1 MNKVIRTT
9 WIILLLTVASG
20 MARAQQGLQIAS
32 VFQKYGK
39 QKGVTMVELSNEMLE
54 TYQMTLYKSLVF
66 KDVEEALPTILNC
79 LDADKKKAKKVKE
92 VVAGGQI
99 QSGYYQLP
107 QLKEDVNRFILFK
120 TGKKGSATLIYI
132 EGELDADDLV
142 TMLFMKKTKH
152 YKNMKH
158 IYLLL
163 FMLIP
168 MAGMAQEGISQ
179 DTTLYVNGRK
189 ILIKENEGKIKVKLY
204 EQSSHG
210 DTIENDQIFEGIYTD
225 GQTTERRTAFTVP
238 FVKRKNHYRFDP
250 HIAGFYMG
258 YTRLSDGINFNT
270 PDGLNINANKSW
282 EIGFNLFQG
291 SLTLS
296 RDRQWGITTGLGWGY
311 RSFRLGN
318 NYAFRQI
325 DGVTGIVPGVPD
337 EEVYT
342 KSRLRYFYFR
352 IPVALEWQK
361 DSATAMLTV
370 LYSFQPDLKRKSV
383 MCSSRKQRSTDIK
396 RIWTAA

>member
-39 QKGVTMVELSNEMLE
+39 QKEVTMVELSNEMLE

-142 TMLFMKKTKH
+142 TMLFMKK
-152 YKNMKH
+152 N
-158 IYLLL
+158 
-163 FMLIP
+163 
-168 MAGMAQEGISQ
+168 
-179 DTTLYVNGRK
+179 
-189 ILIKENEGKIKVKLY
+189 
-204 EQSSHG
+204 
-210 DTIENDQIFEGIYTD
+210 
-225 GQTTERRTAFTVP
+225 
-238 FVKRKNHYRFDP
+238 
-250 HIAGFYMG
+250 
-258 YTRLSDGINFNT
+258 
-270 PDGLNINANKSW
+270 
-282 EIGFNLFQG
+282 
-291 SLTLS
+291 
-296 RDRQWGITTGLGWGY
+296 
-311 RSFRLGN
+311 
-318 NYAFRQI
+318 
-325 DGVTGIVPGVPD
+325 
-337 EEVYT
+337 
-342 KSRLRYFYFR
+342 
-352 IPVALEWQK
+352 
-361 DSATAMLTV
+361 
-370 LYSFQPDLKRKSV
+370 
-383 MCSSRKQRSTDIK
+383 
-396 RIWTAA
+396 

>member
-107 QLKEDVNRFILFK
+107 QLKEDVNRFLLFK

-142 TMLFMKKTKH
+142 TMLFMKK
-152 YKNMKH
+152 N
-158 IYLLL
+158 
-163 FMLIP
+163 
-168 MAGMAQEGISQ
+168 
-179 DTTLYVNGRK
+179 
-189 ILIKENEGKIKVKLY
+189 
-204 EQSSHG
+204 
-210 DTIENDQIFEGIYTD
+210 
-225 GQTTERRTAFTVP
+225 
-238 FVKRKNHYRFDP
+238 
-250 HIAGFYMG
+250 
-258 YTRLSDGINFNT
+258 
-270 PDGLNINANKSW
+270 
-282 EIGFNLFQG
+282 
-291 SLTLS
+291 
-296 RDRQWGITTGLGWGY
+296 
-311 RSFRLGN
+311 
-318 NYAFRQI
+318 
-325 DGVTGIVPGVPD
+325 
-337 EEVYT
+337 
-342 KSRLRYFYFR
+342 
-352 IPVALEWQK
+352 
-361 DSATAMLTV
+361 
-370 LYSFQPDLKRKSV
+370 
-383 MCSSRKQRSTDIK
+383 
-396 RIWTAA
+396 

>member
-132 EGELDADDLV
+132 EDELDADDLV
-142 TMLFMKKTKH
+142 
-152 YKNMKH
+152 NM
-158 IYLLL
+158 
-163 FMLIP
+163 
-168 MAGMAQEGISQ
+168 
-179 DTTLYVNGRK
+179 
-189 ILIKENEGKIKVKLY
+189 
-204 EQSSHG
+204 
-210 DTIENDQIFEGIYTD
+210 
-225 GQTTERRTAFTVP
+225 
-238 FVKRKNHYRFDP
+238 
-250 HIAGFYMG
+250 
-258 YTRLSDGINFNT
+258 
-270 PDGLNINANKSW
+270 
-282 EIGFNLFQG
+282 
-291 SLTLS
+291 
-296 RDRQWGITTGLGWGY
+296 
-311 RSFRLGN
+311 
-318 NYAFRQI
+318 
-325 DGVTGIVPGVPD
+325 
-337 EEVYT
+337 
-342 KSRLRYFYFR
+342 
-352 IPVALEWQK
+352 
-361 DSATAMLTV
+361 
-370 LYSFQPDLKRKSV
+370 
-383 MCSSRKQRSTDIK
+383 
-396 RIWTAA
+396 

>member
-66 KDVEEALPTILNC
+66 KDVEEALPTILYC

-142 TMLFMKKTKH
+142 TMLFMKK
-152 YKNMKH
+152 N
-158 IYLLL
+158 
-163 FMLIP
+163 
-168 MAGMAQEGISQ
+168 
-179 DTTLYVNGRK
+179 
-189 ILIKENEGKIKVKLY
+189 
-204 EQSSHG
+204 
-210 DTIENDQIFEGIYTD
+210 
-225 GQTTERRTAFTVP
+225 
-238 FVKRKNHYRFDP
+238 
-250 HIAGFYMG
+250 
-258 YTRLSDGINFNT
+258 
-270 PDGLNINANKSW
+270 
-282 EIGFNLFQG
+282 
-291 SLTLS
+291 
-296 RDRQWGITTGLGWGY
+296 
-311 RSFRLGN
+311 
-318 NYAFRQI
+318 
-325 DGVTGIVPGVPD
+325 
-337 EEVYT
+337 
-342 KSRLRYFYFR
+342 
-352 IPVALEWQK
+352 
-361 DSATAMLTV
+361 
-370 LYSFQPDLKRKSV
+370 
-383 MCSSRKQRSTDIK
+383 
-396 RIWTAA
+396 

>member
-132 EGELDADDLV
+132 EGKLDADDLV
-142 TMLFMKKTKH
+142 TMLFMKK
-152 YKNMKH
+152 N
-158 IYLLL
+158 
-163 FMLIP
+163 
-168 MAGMAQEGISQ
+168 
-179 DTTLYVNGRK
+179 
-189 ILIKENEGKIKVKLY
+189 
-204 EQSSHG
+204 
-210 DTIENDQIFEGIYTD
+210 
-225 GQTTERRTAFTVP
+225 
-238 FVKRKNHYRFDP
+238 
-250 HIAGFYMG
+250 
-258 YTRLSDGINFNT
+258 
-270 PDGLNINANKSW
+270 
-282 EIGFNLFQG
+282 
-291 SLTLS
+291 
-296 RDRQWGITTGLGWGY
+296 
-311 RSFRLGN
+311 
-318 NYAFRQI
+318 
-325 DGVTGIVPGVPD
+325 
-337 EEVYT
+337 
-342 KSRLRYFYFR
+342 
-352 IPVALEWQK
+352 
-361 DSATAMLTV
+361 
-370 LYSFQPDLKRKSV
+370 
-383 MCSSRKQRSTDIK
+383 
-396 RIWTAA
+396 

>member
-107 QLKEDVNRFILFK
+107 QLKEDVTRFILFK

-142 TMLFMKKTKH
+142 TMLFMKK
-152 YKNMKH
+152 N
-158 IYLLL
+158 
-163 FMLIP
+163 
-168 MAGMAQEGISQ
+168 
-179 DTTLYVNGRK
+179 
-189 ILIKENEGKIKVKLY
+189 
-204 EQSSHG
+204 
-210 DTIENDQIFEGIYTD
+210 
-225 GQTTERRTAFTVP
+225 
-238 FVKRKNHYRFDP
+238 
-250 HIAGFYMG
+250 
-258 YTRLSDGINFNT
+258 
-270 PDGLNINANKSW
+270 
-282 EIGFNLFQG
+282 
-291 SLTLS
+291 
-296 RDRQWGITTGLGWGY
+296 
-311 RSFRLGN
+311 
-318 NYAFRQI
+318 
-325 DGVTGIVPGVPD
+325 
-337 EEVYT
+337 
-342 KSRLRYFYFR
+342 
-352 IPVALEWQK
+352 
-361 DSATAMLTV
+361 
-370 LYSFQPDLKRKSV
+370 
-383 MCSSRKQRSTDIK
+383 
-396 RIWTAA
+396 

>member
-120 TGKKGSATLIYI
+120 TVKKGSATLIYI

-142 TMLFMKKTKH
+142 TMLFMKK
-152 YKNMKH
+152 N
-158 IYLLL
+158 
-163 FMLIP
+163 
-168 MAGMAQEGISQ
+168 
-179 DTTLYVNGRK
+179 
-189 ILIKENEGKIKVKLY
+189 
-204 EQSSHG
+204 
-210 DTIENDQIFEGIYTD
+210 
-225 GQTTERRTAFTVP
+225 
-238 FVKRKNHYRFDP
+238 
-250 HIAGFYMG
+250 
-258 YTRLSDGINFNT
+258 
-270 PDGLNINANKSW
+270 
-282 EIGFNLFQG
+282 
-291 SLTLS
+291 
-296 RDRQWGITTGLGWGY
+296 
-311 RSFRLGN
+311 
-318 NYAFRQI
+318 
-325 DGVTGIVPGVPD
+325 
-337 EEVYT
+337 
-342 KSRLRYFYFR
+342 
-352 IPVALEWQK
+352 
-361 DSATAMLTV
+361 
-370 LYSFQPDLKRKSV
+370 
-383 MCSSRKQRSTDIK
+383 
-396 RIWTAA
+396 

>member
-54 TYQMTLYKSLVF
+54 TYQMTLYKRLVF

-142 TMLFMKKTKH
+142 TMLFMKK
-152 YKNMKH
+152 N
-158 IYLLL
+158 
-163 FMLIP
+163 
-168 MAGMAQEGISQ
+168 
-179 DTTLYVNGRK
+179 
-189 ILIKENEGKIKVKLY
+189 
-204 EQSSHG
+204 
-210 DTIENDQIFEGIYTD
+210 
-225 GQTTERRTAFTVP
+225 
-238 FVKRKNHYRFDP
+238 
-250 HIAGFYMG
+250 
-258 YTRLSDGINFNT
+258 
-270 PDGLNINANKSW
+270 
-282 EIGFNLFQG
+282 
-291 SLTLS
+291 
-296 RDRQWGITTGLGWGY
+296 
-311 RSFRLGN
+311 
-318 NYAFRQI
+318 
-325 DGVTGIVPGVPD
+325 
-337 EEVYT
+337 
-342 KSRLRYFYFR
+342 
-352 IPVALEWQK
+352 
-361 DSATAMLTV
+361 
-370 LYSFQPDLKRKSV
+370 
-383 MCSSRKQRSTDIK
+383 
-396 RIWTAA
+396 

>member
-132 EGELDADDLV
+132 
-142 TMLFMKKTKH
+142 
-152 YKNMKH
+152 
-158 IYLLL
+158 
-163 FMLIP
+163 
-168 MAGMAQEGISQ
+168 
-179 DTTLYVNGRK
+179 
-189 ILIKENEGKIKVKLY
+189 
-204 EQSSHG
+204 
-210 DTIENDQIFEGIYTD
+210 
-225 GQTTERRTAFTVP
+225 
-238 FVKRKNHYRFDP
+238 
-250 HIAGFYMG
+250 
-258 YTRLSDGINFNT
+258 
-270 PDGLNINANKSW
+270 
-282 EIGFNLFQG
+282 
-291 SLTLS
+291 
-296 RDRQWGITTGLGWGY
+296 
-311 RSFRLGN
+311 
-318 NYAFRQI
+318 
-325 DGVTGIVPGVPD
+325 
-337 EEVYT
+337 
-342 KSRLRYFYFR
+342 
-352 IPVALEWQK
+352 
-361 DSATAMLTV
+361 
-370 LYSFQPDLKRKSV
+370 
-383 MCSSRKQRSTDIK
+383 
-396 RIWTAA
+396 

>member
-32 VFQKYGK
+32 VFQKYGL

-142 TMLFMKKTKH
+142 TMLFMKK
-152 YKNMKH
+152 N
-158 IYLLL
+158 
-163 FMLIP
+163 
-168 MAGMAQEGISQ
+168 
-179 DTTLYVNGRK
+179 
-189 ILIKENEGKIKVKLY
+189 
-204 EQSSHG
+204 
-210 DTIENDQIFEGIYTD
+210 
-225 GQTTERRTAFTVP
+225 
-238 FVKRKNHYRFDP
+238 
-250 HIAGFYMG
+250 
-258 YTRLSDGINFNT
+258 
-270 PDGLNINANKSW
+270 
-282 EIGFNLFQG
+282 
-291 SLTLS
+291 
-296 RDRQWGITTGLGWGY
+296 
-311 RSFRLGN
+311 
-318 NYAFRQI
+318 
-325 DGVTGIVPGVPD
+325 
-337 EEVYT
+337 
-342 KSRLRYFYFR
+342 
-352 IPVALEWQK
+352 
-361 DSATAMLTV
+361 
-370 LYSFQPDLKRKSV
+370 
-383 MCSSRKQRSTDIK
+383 
-396 RIWTAA
+396 

>member
-92 VVAGGQI
+92 VVTGGQI

-142 TMLFMKKTKH
+142 TMLFMKK
-152 YKNMKH
+152 N
-158 IYLLL
+158 
-163 FMLIP
+163 
-168 MAGMAQEGISQ
+168 
-179 DTTLYVNGRK
+179 
-189 ILIKENEGKIKVKLY
+189 
-204 EQSSHG
+204 
-210 DTIENDQIFEGIYTD
+210 
-225 GQTTERRTAFTVP
+225 
-238 FVKRKNHYRFDP
+238 
-250 HIAGFYMG
+250 
-258 YTRLSDGINFNT
+258 
-270 PDGLNINANKSW
+270 
-282 EIGFNLFQG
+282 
-291 SLTLS
+291 
-296 RDRQWGITTGLGWGY
+296 
-311 RSFRLGN
+311 
-318 NYAFRQI
+318 
-325 DGVTGIVPGVPD
+325 
-337 EEVYT
+337 
-342 KSRLRYFYFR
+342 
-352 IPVALEWQK
+352 
-361 DSATAMLTV
+361 
-370 LYSFQPDLKRKSV
+370 
-383 MCSSRKQRSTDIK
+383 
-396 RIWTAA
+396 

>member
-66 KDVEEALPTILNC
+66 IDVEEALPTILNC

-142 TMLFMKKTKH
+142 TMLFMKK
-152 YKNMKH
+152 N
-158 IYLLL
+158 
-163 FMLIP
+163 
-168 MAGMAQEGISQ
+168 
-179 DTTLYVNGRK
+179 
-189 ILIKENEGKIKVKLY
+189 
-204 EQSSHG
+204 
-210 DTIENDQIFEGIYTD
+210 
-225 GQTTERRTAFTVP
+225 
-238 FVKRKNHYRFDP
+238 
-250 HIAGFYMG
+250 
-258 YTRLSDGINFNT
+258 
-270 PDGLNINANKSW
+270 
-282 EIGFNLFQG
+282 
-291 SLTLS
+291 
-296 RDRQWGITTGLGWGY
+296 
-311 RSFRLGN
+311 
-318 NYAFRQI
+318 
-325 DGVTGIVPGVPD
+325 
-337 EEVYT
+337 
-342 KSRLRYFYFR
+342 
-352 IPVALEWQK
+352 
-361 DSATAMLTV
+361 
-370 LYSFQPDLKRKSV
+370 
-383 MCSSRKQRSTDIK
+383 
-396 RIWTAA
+396 

>member
-107 QLKEDVNRFILFK
+107 QLKEDVNRLILFK

-142 TMLFMKKTKH
+142 TMLFMKK
-152 YKNMKH
+152 N
-158 IYLLL
+158 
-163 FMLIP
+163 
-168 MAGMAQEGISQ
+168 
-179 DTTLYVNGRK
+179 
-189 ILIKENEGKIKVKLY
+189 
-204 EQSSHG
+204 
-210 DTIENDQIFEGIYTD
+210 
-225 GQTTERRTAFTVP
+225 
-238 FVKRKNHYRFDP
+238 
-250 HIAGFYMG
+250 
-258 YTRLSDGINFNT
+258 
-270 PDGLNINANKSW
+270 
-282 EIGFNLFQG
+282 
-291 SLTLS
+291 
-296 RDRQWGITTGLGWGY
+296 
-311 RSFRLGN
+311 
-318 NYAFRQI
+318 
-325 DGVTGIVPGVPD
+325 
-337 EEVYT
+337 
-342 KSRLRYFYFR
+342 
-352 IPVALEWQK
+352 
-361 DSATAMLTV
+361 
-370 LYSFQPDLKRKSV
+370 
-383 MCSSRKQRSTDIK
+383 
-396 RIWTAA
+396 

>member
-92 VVAGGQI
+92 VVAGVQI

-142 TMLFMKKTKH
+142 TMLFMKK
-152 YKNMKH
+152 N
-158 IYLLL
+158 
-163 FMLIP
+163 
-168 MAGMAQEGISQ
+168 
-179 DTTLYVNGRK
+179 
-189 ILIKENEGKIKVKLY
+189 
-204 EQSSHG
+204 
-210 DTIENDQIFEGIYTD
+210 
-225 GQTTERRTAFTVP
+225 
-238 FVKRKNHYRFDP
+238 
-250 HIAGFYMG
+250 
-258 YTRLSDGINFNT
+258 
-270 PDGLNINANKSW
+270 
-282 EIGFNLFQG
+282 
-291 SLTLS
+291 
-296 RDRQWGITTGLGWGY
+296 
-311 RSFRLGN
+311 
-318 NYAFRQI
+318 
-325 DGVTGIVPGVPD
+325 
-337 EEVYT
+337 
-342 KSRLRYFYFR
+342 
-352 IPVALEWQK
+352 
-361 DSATAMLTV
+361 
-370 LYSFQPDLKRKSV
+370 
-383 MCSSRKQRSTDIK
+383 
-396 RIWTAA
+396 

>member
-20 MARAQQGLQIAS
+20 MARAQQGLQISS

-142 TMLFMKKTKH
+142 TMLFMKK
-152 YKNMKH
+152 N
-158 IYLLL
+158 
-163 FMLIP
+163 
-168 MAGMAQEGISQ
+168 
-179 DTTLYVNGRK
+179 
-189 ILIKENEGKIKVKLY
+189 
-204 EQSSHG
+204 
-210 DTIENDQIFEGIYTD
+210 
-225 GQTTERRTAFTVP
+225 
-238 FVKRKNHYRFDP
+238 
-250 HIAGFYMG
+250 
-258 YTRLSDGINFNT
+258 
-270 PDGLNINANKSW
+270 
-282 EIGFNLFQG
+282 
-291 SLTLS
+291 
-296 RDRQWGITTGLGWGY
+296 
-311 RSFRLGN
+311 
-318 NYAFRQI
+318 
-325 DGVTGIVPGVPD
+325 
-337 EEVYT
+337 
-342 KSRLRYFYFR
+342 
-352 IPVALEWQK
+352 
-361 DSATAMLTV
+361 
-370 LYSFQPDLKRKSV
+370 
-383 MCSSRKQRSTDIK
+383 
-396 RIWTAA
+396 

>member
-142 TMLFMKKTKH
+142 TML
-152 YKNMKH
+152 
-158 IYLLL
+158 
-163 FMLIP
+163 
-168 MAGMAQEGISQ
+168 
-179 DTTLYVNGRK
+179 
-189 ILIKENEGKIKVKLY
+189 
-204 EQSSHG
+204 
-210 DTIENDQIFEGIYTD
+210 
-225 GQTTERRTAFTVP
+225 
-238 FVKRKNHYRFDP
+238 
-250 HIAGFYMG
+250 
-258 YTRLSDGINFNT
+258 
-270 PDGLNINANKSW
+270 
-282 EIGFNLFQG
+282 
-291 SLTLS
+291 
-296 RDRQWGITTGLGWGY
+296 
-311 RSFRLGN
+311 
-318 NYAFRQI
+318 
-325 DGVTGIVPGVPD
+325 
-337 EEVYT
+337 
-342 KSRLRYFYFR
+342 R
-352 IPVALEWQK
+352 I
-361 DSATAMLTV
+361 
-370 LYSFQPDLKRKSV
+370 
-383 MCSSRKQRSTDIK
+383 
-396 RIWTAA
+396 

>member
-107 QLKEDVNRFILFK
+107 QLKEDVNRFILFE

-142 TMLFMKKTKH
+142 TMLFMKK
-152 YKNMKH
+152 N
-158 IYLLL
+158 
-163 FMLIP
+163 
-168 MAGMAQEGISQ
+168 
-179 DTTLYVNGRK
+179 
-189 ILIKENEGKIKVKLY
+189 
-204 EQSSHG
+204 
-210 DTIENDQIFEGIYTD
+210 
-225 GQTTERRTAFTVP
+225 
-238 FVKRKNHYRFDP
+238 
-250 HIAGFYMG
+250 
-258 YTRLSDGINFNT
+258 
-270 PDGLNINANKSW
+270 
-282 EIGFNLFQG
+282 
-291 SLTLS
+291 
-296 RDRQWGITTGLGWGY
+296 
-311 RSFRLGN
+311 
-318 NYAFRQI
+318 
-325 DGVTGIVPGVPD
+325 
-337 EEVYT
+337 
-342 KSRLRYFYFR
+342 
-352 IPVALEWQK
+352 
-361 DSATAMLTV
+361 
-370 LYSFQPDLKRKSV
+370 
-383 MCSSRKQRSTDIK
+383 
-396 RIWTAA
+396 

>member
-39 QKGVTMVELSNEMLE
+39 QKGVTMVKLSNEMLE

-142 TMLFMKKTKH
+142 TMLFMKK
-152 YKNMKH
+152 N
-158 IYLLL
+158 
-163 FMLIP
+163 
-168 MAGMAQEGISQ
+168 
-179 DTTLYVNGRK
+179 
-189 ILIKENEGKIKVKLY
+189 
-204 EQSSHG
+204 
-210 DTIENDQIFEGIYTD
+210 
-225 GQTTERRTAFTVP
+225 
-238 FVKRKNHYRFDP
+238 
-250 HIAGFYMG
+250 
-258 YTRLSDGINFNT
+258 
-270 PDGLNINANKSW
+270 
-282 EIGFNLFQG
+282 
-291 SLTLS
+291 
-296 RDRQWGITTGLGWGY
+296 
-311 RSFRLGN
+311 
-318 NYAFRQI
+318 
-325 DGVTGIVPGVPD
+325 
-337 EEVYT
+337 
-342 KSRLRYFYFR
+342 
-352 IPVALEWQK
+352 
-361 DSATAMLTV
+361 
-370 LYSFQPDLKRKSV
+370 
-383 MCSSRKQRSTDIK
+383 
-396 RIWTAA
+396 

>member
-142 TMLFMKKTKH
+142 TVIYEKK
-152 YKNMKH
+152 
-158 IYLLL
+158 
-163 FMLIP
+163 
-168 MAGMAQEGISQ
+168 
-179 DTTLYVNGRK
+179 
-189 ILIKENEGKIKVKLY
+189 
-204 EQSSHG
+204 
-210 DTIENDQIFEGIYTD
+210 
-225 GQTTERRTAFTVP
+225 
-238 FVKRKNHYRFDP
+238 
-250 HIAGFYMG
+250 
-258 YTRLSDGINFNT
+258 
-270 PDGLNINANKSW
+270 LNI
-282 EIGFNLFQG
+282 I
-291 SLTLS
+291 
-296 RDRQWGITTGLGWGY
+296 
-311 RSFRLGN
+311 
-318 NYAFRQI
+318 
-325 DGVTGIVPGVPD
+325 
-337 EEVYT
+337 
-342 KSRLRYFYFR
+342 R
-352 IPVALEWQK
+352 I
-361 DSATAMLTV
+361 
-370 LYSFQPDLKRKSV
+370 
-383 MCSSRKQRSTDIK
+383 
-396 RIWTAA
+396 

>member
-107 QLKEDVNRFILFK
+107 QLKEDFNRFILFK

-142 TMLFMKKTKH
+142 TMLFMKK
-152 YKNMKH
+152 N
-158 IYLLL
+158 
-163 FMLIP
+163 
-168 MAGMAQEGISQ
+168 
-179 DTTLYVNGRK
+179 
-189 ILIKENEGKIKVKLY
+189 
-204 EQSSHG
+204 
-210 DTIENDQIFEGIYTD
+210 
-225 GQTTERRTAFTVP
+225 
-238 FVKRKNHYRFDP
+238 
-250 HIAGFYMG
+250 
-258 YTRLSDGINFNT
+258 
-270 PDGLNINANKSW
+270 
-282 EIGFNLFQG
+282 
-291 SLTLS
+291 
-296 RDRQWGITTGLGWGY
+296 
-311 RSFRLGN
+311 
-318 NYAFRQI
+318 
-325 DGVTGIVPGVPD
+325 
-337 EEVYT
+337 
-342 KSRLRYFYFR
+342 
-352 IPVALEWQK
+352 
-361 DSATAMLTV
+361 
-370 LYSFQPDLKRKSV
+370 
-383 MCSSRKQRSTDIK
+383 
-396 RIWTAA
+396 

>member
-107 QLKEDVNRFILFK
+107 QLKEDVNRFSLFK

-142 TMLFMKKTKH
+142 TMLFMKK
-152 YKNMKH
+152 N
-158 IYLLL
+158 
-163 FMLIP
+163 
-168 MAGMAQEGISQ
+168 
-179 DTTLYVNGRK
+179 
-189 ILIKENEGKIKVKLY
+189 
-204 EQSSHG
+204 
-210 DTIENDQIFEGIYTD
+210 
-225 GQTTERRTAFTVP
+225 
-238 FVKRKNHYRFDP
+238 
-250 HIAGFYMG
+250 
-258 YTRLSDGINFNT
+258 
-270 PDGLNINANKSW
+270 
-282 EIGFNLFQG
+282 
-291 SLTLS
+291 
-296 RDRQWGITTGLGWGY
+296 
-311 RSFRLGN
+311 
-318 NYAFRQI
+318 
-325 DGVTGIVPGVPD
+325 
-337 EEVYT
+337 
-342 KSRLRYFYFR
+342 
-352 IPVALEWQK
+352 
-361 DSATAMLTV
+361 
-370 LYSFQPDLKRKSV
+370 
-383 MCSSRKQRSTDIK
+383 
-396 RIWTAA
+396 